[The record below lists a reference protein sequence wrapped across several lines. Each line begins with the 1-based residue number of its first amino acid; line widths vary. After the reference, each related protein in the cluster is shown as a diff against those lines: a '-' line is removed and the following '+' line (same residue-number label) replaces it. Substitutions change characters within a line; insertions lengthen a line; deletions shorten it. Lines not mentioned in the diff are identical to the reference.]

1 MFNAFMGVIRGRVQG
16 VGFRYYTKAKAQE
29 LDLTGWVR
37 NLPDGTVELL
47 AKGPVSALEQF
58 MHCLE
63 AGPIGSRVEK
73 ADFQWFQETQE
84 FKGFEIR
91 G

>member
-1 MFNAFMGVIRGRVQG
+1 MFNAFSGVIRGRVQG
-16 VGFRYYTKAKAQE
+16 VGFRYYAKAKARE

-37 NLPDGTVELL
+37 NLPDGAVEVM
-47 AKGPVSALEQF
+47 AKGPVSALERF

-63 AGPIGSRVEK
+63 EGPIGGSVEK
-73 ADFQWFQETQE
+73 ADFQWFQESQE
-84 FKGFEIR
+84 LNGFEIR